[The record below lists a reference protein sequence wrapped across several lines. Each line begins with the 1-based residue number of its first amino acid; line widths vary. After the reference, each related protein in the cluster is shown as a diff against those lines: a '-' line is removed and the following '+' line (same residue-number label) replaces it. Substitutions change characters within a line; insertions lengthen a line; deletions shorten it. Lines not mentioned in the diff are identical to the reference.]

1 MIVLGIDP
9 GLTGAM
15 ALLCN
20 SRGLLAVADLPTCS
34 NGLATG
40 KMKKWLN
47 AEEFDRQ
54 LMEWRITHELA
65 YEHVSVCMERPIAM
79 PSLPAQTIAAQFDT
93 VGAIRALCTL
103 RFDALEFVAPS
114 EWKKLFGLK
123 GGKEAKTDSRAAA
136 LRLYPN
142 APVTRAKDHNR
153 AEAVLIGHWLMT
165 RKA

>member
-40 KMKKWLN
+40 KMKNWLDV
-47 AEEFDRQ
+47 EEFDRM
-54 LMEWRITHELA
+54 LLEWRITHDLA
-65 YEHVSVCMERPIAM
+65 REHVSVCVERPIAM
-79 PSLPAQTIAAQFDT
+79 PQMPAQTNASTFDGF
-93 VGAIRALCTL
+93 GAIRALCSL

-136 LRLYPN
+136 LRLYPH

>member
-1 MIVLGIDP
+1 
-9 GLTGAM
+9 
-15 ALLCN
+15 
-20 SRGLLAVADLPTCS
+20 
-34 NGLATG
+34 
-40 KMKKWLN
+40 
-47 AEEFDRQ
+47 
-54 LMEWRITHELA
+54 
-65 YEHVSVCMERPIAM
+65 MERPIAM